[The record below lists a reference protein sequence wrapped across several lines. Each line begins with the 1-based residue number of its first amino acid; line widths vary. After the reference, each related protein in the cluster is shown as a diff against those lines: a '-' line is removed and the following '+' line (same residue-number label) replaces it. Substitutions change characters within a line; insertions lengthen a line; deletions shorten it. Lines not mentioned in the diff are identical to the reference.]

1 MIFES
6 EAYSTF
12 RQARSKLHSHLE
24 ACPVACGKFERLVMA
39 VSCSTLF
46 KILYAGCVV
55 GKGFNFGIFI
65 IIIIIIFYY
74 NLFNLLVNTSQF
86 LIEMTNFIA
95 SYGMIF
101 CCFVDILLSL
111 SLYRF

>member
-74 NLFNLLVNTSQF
+74 NLFNLVVNTSQF

-101 CCFVDILLSL
+101 CFFVDILLSL
-111 SLYRF
+111 FLYRF